1 MLKEGLLMT
10 ALTKDIATDIVE
22 RTMQILTHN
31 INVMDERGIII
42 GSGQKNRLGQL
53 HEGALQ
59 VIKQN
64 KRMDIEQN
72 ESKYLIGTK
81 PGINLPIVFENKVVG
96 VIGISGDPQSISQFG
111 ELVKMG
117 AELTLKQAALTEQ
130 LQWDERLREELVN
143 EIIYNQTDL
152 LSMER
157 AARMGID
164 LSMNRI
170 PILIEFESKGLSE
183 ESISK
188 QKQISFTY
196 LKGILNNE
204 DLIASVEATKLV
216 VLKKYSSENHITDTV
231 INELEKLLKQFN
243 YRSVTRWR
251 AGIGVPFNKLENA
264 KESYTYAHEV
274 LKVGRVL
281 APQKDIY
288 LYEDFLFPI
297 LLSQFNLPE
306 SNILGNYD
314 TLVSEDKS
322 GELQK
327 TLQAYIEGNG
337 DLSEIAEE
345 LFIHR
350 NTLRYRLE
358 KIKRITGKNPR
369 NINDLLNLYISH
381 IAYKLKDSFVQKN
394 KLK

>member
-1 MLKEGLLMT
+1 LLMT